1 MYITAAPDQQQQQ
14 QQQQAQSAQQTQGGD
29 TELSQAADQQGQ

>member
-1 MYITAAPDQQQQQ
+1 MYITAAPDQQQ